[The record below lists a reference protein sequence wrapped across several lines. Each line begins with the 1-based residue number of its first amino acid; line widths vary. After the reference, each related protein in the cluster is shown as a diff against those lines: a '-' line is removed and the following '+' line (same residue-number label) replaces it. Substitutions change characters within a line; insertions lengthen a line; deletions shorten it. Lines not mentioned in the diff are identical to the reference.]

1 MTSSAGAAGMG
12 QLERGECCGEK
23 KCEDDDNIAP
33 RFVPPISFGD
43 TVVVSIDLAKLNIFA
58 VELNF
63 RFGEVLICDVV
74 KEVLTWLVLCIH
86 QGTIFPS
93 GSRSDK

>member
-1 MTSSAGAAGMG
+1 V
-12 QLERGECCGEK
+12 EK
-23 KCEDDDNIAP
+23 KCEDDDNIVP

-43 TVVVSIDLAKLNIFA
+43 TVVVSIDLAKPNIFA

-63 RFGEVLICDVV
+63 EFGEVLICDVV
-74 KEVLTWLVLCIH
+74 KEVLTWVVLCNH